1 MKEILLTSSILI
13 LVLGL
18 LRYLLRGRIN
28 LHLQYALWLL
38 VAVRLLVPLSLPAAP
53 WSVLNAVPQGTD
65 TATTLYVSSQ
75 GISTSPPAP
84 ATGWTADDEAV
95 SIYYDD
101 AGARHFYPV
110 GEAPP
115 AQAHYTTVPS
125 EQIYDLHTVLWT
137 LWLGGAAVMTVW
149 FLSVN
154 LIFRRRAARSA
165 QPVACAACPVPVYV
179 TDTVPSPCLVGLFR
193 QRIYVTPACLED
205 PARLRHVLAH
215 ELTHRRHGDP
225 WWSLVRGIC
234 LCLYWFDPLVWWAA
248 ALSRRDCELSCDEG
262 AIHRLGQPE
271 RLAYGRTLVDL
282 VAAGGSPAGL
292 LQTATTMRSGSGGLR
307 ERIGLIAR
315 QPRMLAITAVGLLT
329 AVAIVAACTFTG
341 AQPDRTGAVE
351 LPELGISLSIPEGL
365 TLEDYN
371 ATLGYGGG
379 YLLSPDAYSDHGDGT
394 PPQWAAGGMA
404 GSFPT
409 AWLTWD
415 GDAITGAAPGWNH
428 TGYDEAESL
437 TGMAAPA
444 ALLYAEHDL
453 YTAAELGELET
464 SGVDLS
470 TLETS
475 AAYWYVFLAQPG
487 DDTGILLSLNAKQF
501 TREDVISFAR
511 SVEFTQ
517 ESGNVLTA
525 EERTAAVR
533 ESLTQIPAEYADQV
547 VLEEPSED
555 GETFHFAYY
564 YAPDYDSDYGGW
576 LFWVDQWSQAEF
588 ENHLCAI
595 DTSGVSCFARD
606 VDGYYYAVHCP
617 TDVNFSPENSEDYL
631 AVQEGLLEWAEA
643 TVLAVNGVEPFT
655 EKDVQALRSQPFQF
669 QGDHI
674 TATYYPYYA
683 VNGDREITW
692 TFILSRPVTQ
702 GEGGIWCVEQIWFA
716 GEFPQRQVVRP
727 DTDLPM
733 AEYYAELQAQADAGQ
748 ADWALDPM
756 EVCLRYAHSFQGGH
770 LNATSESFALSEVY
784 SSAPYSGNE
793 EAAED
798 LIVLLDNDAGRLEA
812 TLDYNSGGIWQADA
826 LSVSTSAL
834 SVQTLLD
841 TLTGDGYSWV
851 ETPWTWPIATD
862 PWASEE
868 DGDYFLSLSVPD
880 TRCSLRVYRDSPYVQ
895 YTSGN
900 GTSVIYQV
908 TPVNGTQSAAAVVR
922 AWYDEQRNAPL
933 TADVQVGL
941 LMDAI
946 RSNDTLVMEL
956 TRADGVG
963 GGRYVTTPSGADNAD
978 YTAHNFT
985 SPNLFTWSRAEGGMP
1000 PSPEPEA
1007 SLTLSSPDGRY
1018 AIQVWTG
1025 SDLVCCTD
1033 SGETYWLQAESTG
1046 QDVFFSGSIF
1056 QHLRFWYDEVE
1067 LAALQGDVVIP
1078 DTGQDH
1084 LAIAQ
1089 AWVDAMQ
1096 AVHLQVTPGSK
1107 YALTY
1112 VRNVVTLEEDAL
1124 DSWYQPFMLE
1134 TEHFYF
1140 SYVRIFV
1147 PENEVSLGWNMAGNT
1162 GEYDGSYGEAPE
1174 GAMMNW
1180 QMGPMY
1186 RTDEGWRCD
1195 GTGTGP

>member
-1 MKEILLTSSILI
+1 M
-13 LVLGL
+13 
-18 LRYLLRGRIN
+18 
-28 LHLQYALWLL
+28 
-38 VAVRLLVPLSLPAAP
+38 
-53 WSVLNAVPQGTD
+53 
-65 TATTLYVSSQ
+65 
-75 GISTSPPAP
+75 
-84 ATGWTADDEAV
+84 
-95 SIYYDD
+95 
-101 AGARHFYPV
+101 
-110 GEAPP
+110 
-115 AQAHYTTVPS
+115 
-125 EQIYDLHTVLWT
+125 
-137 LWLGGAAVMTVW
+137 
-149 FLSVN
+149 
-154 LIFRRRAARSA
+154 
-165 QPVACAACPVPVYV
+165 
-179 TDTVPSPCLVGLFR
+179 
-193 QRIYVTPACLED
+193 
-205 PARLRHVLAH
+205 
-215 ELTHRRHGDP
+215 
-225 WWSLVRGIC
+225 
-234 LCLYWFDPLVWWAA
+234 
-248 ALSRRDCELSCDEG
+248 
-262 AIHRLGQPE
+262 
-271 RLAYGRTLVDL
+271 
-282 VAAGGSPAGL
+282 
-292 LQTATTMRSGSGGLR
+292 
-307 ERIGLIAR
+307 
-315 QPRMLAITAVGLLT
+315 
-329 AVAIVAACTFTG
+329 
-341 AQPDRTGAVE
+341 
-351 LPELGISLSIPEGL
+351 
-365 TLEDYN
+365 
-371 ATLGYGGG
+371 
-379 YLLSPDAYSDHGDGT
+379 
-394 PPQWAAGGMA
+394 
-404 GSFPT
+404 
-409 AWLTWD
+409 
-415 GDAITGAAPGWNH
+415 
-428 TGYDEAESL
+428 
-437 TGMAAPA
+437 
-444 ALLYAEHDL
+444 
-453 YTAAELGELET
+453 
-464 SGVDLS
+464 
-470 TLETS
+470 
-475 AAYWYVFLAQPG
+475 
-487 DDTGILLSLNAKQF
+487 
-501 TREDVISFAR
+501 
-511 SVEFTQ
+511 
-517 ESGNVLTA
+517 
-525 EERTAAVR
+525 
-533 ESLTQIPAEYADQV
+533 
-547 VLEEPSED
+547 
-555 GETFHFAYY
+555 
-564 YAPDYDSDYGGW
+564 
-576 LFWVDQWSQAEF
+576 
-588 ENHLCAI
+588 
-595 DTSGVSCFARD
+595 
-606 VDGYYYAVHCP
+606 
-617 TDVNFSPENSEDYL
+617 
-631 AVQEGLLEWAEA
+631 
-643 TVLAVNGVEPFT
+643 
-655 EKDVQALRSQPFQF
+655 
-669 QGDHI
+669 
-674 TATYYPYYA
+674 
-683 VNGDREITW
+683 
-692 TFILSRPVTQ
+692 
-702 GEGGIWCVEQIWFA
+702 EQIWFA

-784 SSAPYSGNE
+784 SSAPYSGIE
-793 EAAED
+793 FSAVD
-798 LIVLLDNDAGRLEA
+798 LIVLLYNVAGRLEA

-868 DGDYFLSLSVPD
+868 DGDYFLSLSLPD

-908 TPVNGTQSAAAVVR
+908 TPVNGTQSAAAAVR
-922 AWYDEQRNAPL
+922 AWYDEQRDAPL

-1018 AIQVWTG
+1018 AIQVWTD

-1186 RTDEGWRCD
+1186 RTDDGWRCD